1 MPAARSLEV
10 PQHWQGLKGLW
21 LLAGVRGDCR
31 GLAPEHLPSPLLELP
46 KSQESKAARH
56 VPPCQTLLPGPPV
69 VLNFV
74 RDLLD
79 LFCDHSASSDTVHF
93 SLCKY

>member
-1 MPAARSLEV
+1 MPAARSSEV
-10 PQHWQGLKGLW
+10 PQHGQRLKGLW
-21 LLAGVRGDCR
+21 LLAGVRGDGR
-31 GLAPEHLPSPLLELP
+31 GLAPEHLPSPSLEQP

-79 LFCDHSASSDTVHF
+79 LFRGHAASSDAVNF